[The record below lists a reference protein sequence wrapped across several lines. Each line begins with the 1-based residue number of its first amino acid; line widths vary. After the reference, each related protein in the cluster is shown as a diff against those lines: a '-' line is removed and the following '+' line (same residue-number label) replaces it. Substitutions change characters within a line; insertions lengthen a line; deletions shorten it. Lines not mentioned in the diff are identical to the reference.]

1 MKYISALLAFFLIG
15 TIAQAQYAL
24 ALNLQKGNSY
34 FLKINST
41 VNVDADMDGQKMP
54 VNSMMN
60 AIARCKVVNASDM
73 EYELEVSYDSMHLS
87 IKSPMGY
94 MEFGS
99 GPSSSKMNMMPG
111 PFGGMMNQHMTV
123 TVLKNGAVSK
133 IKGPDTTGLSLMLKR
148 YPQIDQLKK
157 MLFMGHMKHFDK
169 EAMKKNLEMLT
180 AIFPNKKVNLNEEW
194 GASIQPDSIM
204 NHSIKTTFQLVDY
217 KGGLATIQGHS
228 TSTSTGT
235 QKQGMDVP
243 GTYNL
248 NGKTES
254 TIVVDANTGWVKQAD
269 IRNDLSGQIQLKDS
283 PMAKGGKTIPVQLE
297 VVSRITD

>member
-1 MKYISALLAFFLIG
+1 MKYLVALLAFSCISVL
-15 TIAQAQYAL
+15 AQGQYAL
-24 ALNLQKGNSY
+24 ALNLQKGNTY

-41 VNVDADMDGQKMP
+41 IDVNSEMNGEKMP
-54 VNSMMN
+54 VNSIMN

-73 EYELEVSYDSMHLS
+73 DYELEVSYDSMHLS

-94 MEFGS
+94 IEFGS
-99 GPSSSKMNMMPG
+99 GPSSSKVNMMPG
-111 PFGGMMNQHMTV
+111 PFGGMMNQRMTV

-133 IKGPDTTGLSLMLKR
+133 IKGPDTTGFSSMLKR

-169 EAMKKNLEMLT
+169 EAMKKNLEMMT
-180 AIFPNKKVNLNEEW
+180 AIFPNKKVSLHEEW

-204 NHSIKTTFQLVDY
+204 NHSMKTSYQLVDY

-228 TSTSTGT
+228 TSSSTGM
-235 QKQGMDVP
+235 QKQNNDFP

-254 TIVVDANTGWVKQAD
+254 TIVVDANTGWVKQAE

-283 PMAKGGKTIPVQLE
+283 PMVKGGKTIPVQMA